1 MQVLKFGGSSV
12 ANATAM
18 SRVLDIVENVALH
31 DRVILVSSAISGATD
46 LLIKAST
53 SEDTEKTKLIESL
66 RTSHFKIIDRLFTGE
81 EREKTKRSIE
91 KILDNLTKAR
101 PKDFQTYGELLST
114 TILFEKLQSERVKA
128 LWINSAELI
137 KCDNGKVLFDLSCN
151 NIRRIVEEN
160 PDVTVFVAPGFIAS
174 ELLSGQPCTLGRG
187 GSDYSAAIY
196 AAALNADTL
205 QIWTDVPGIMT
216 TNPKDVK
223 SARTIPEMSYEAAF
237 LLASHGAKVLY
248 APTVEPAKNAGIDIQ
263 ILNSFKPEQKGTII
277 RNHINRNAEGK
288 WVGIA
293 KKEDGQISTLTIV
306 ADGTIPKAS
315 IDDIR
320 AKLQKND
327 IQITKTEYHIDH
339 IIIQLPSH
347 LALDALE
354 TLHHFYFEKDDH
366 KRIYLAG
373 KGAVGK
379 ALLKIIS
386 ESDANIEIMDISKHE
401 TEDERFFA
409 NLLKNGQ
416 ENDIFVDC
424 TDSETIWKWY
434 IPVLEAGINIVSSN
448 RRALSVPYDSYAA
461 MKRSARLNHRF
472 LRYETT
478 VGTALPVLDSIATSA
493 ESADTILSIEA
504 IVSCTL
510 NYILTSGLPF
520 KEALKKAQEAK
531 LTEKDPAQDLLGR
544 DATRKLLIL
553 AREAGVKLE
562 ESDIEV
568 EPVKESNIKE
578 GQRFVAALT
587 RDEHSHLGYKATIKL
602 TDLEKEH
609 PARMLKGTD
618 NMIIIR
624 STYQPSPL
632 IIQGAGEG
640 AMMAASRILND
651 ILR

>member
-53 SEDTEKTKLIESL
+53 SEDSEKTKLIESL
-66 RTSHFKIIDRLFTGE
+66 KASHFKIIDRLFTGE
-81 EREKTKRSIE
+81 EREKTKRAIK
-91 KILDNLTKAR
+91 KILDNLIKSR
-101 PKDFQTYGELLST
+101 VEDYQTYGELLST
-114 TILFEKLQSERVKA
+114 TILFEKLRSEGIKT

-137 KCDNGKVLFDLSCN
+137 KCDNGRVAFELSYN
-151 NIRRIVEEN
+151 NIRRIIGEN
-160 PDVTVFVAPGFIAS
+160 PDITVFVAPGFIAS
-174 ELLSGQPCTLGRG
+174 ELSGQLCTLGRG

-196 AAALNADTL
+196 AAALNADAL

-263 ILNSFKPEQKGTII
+263 ILNSFKPEQNGTII
-277 RNHINRNAEGK
+277 RNYKNQNTEGK
-288 WVGIA
+288 WIGIA
-293 KKEDGQISTLTIV
+293 KKEDGQVSTITIV
-306 ADGTIPKAS
+306 ADGPIPKAS
-315 IDDIR
+315 IDDIQT
-320 AKLQKND
+320 KLHKND
-327 IQITKTEYHIDH
+327 IQITETEHHDDY
-339 IIIQLPSH
+339 IIIRLPSH
-347 LALDALE
+347 LAMDALE
-354 TLHHFYFEKDDH
+354 TLHHFCFEKDDH

-373 KGAVGK
+373 EGAVGK

-386 ESDANIEIMDISKHE
+386 ESDTNIEIMDISRHE
-401 TEDERFFA
+401 IEDERFFE
-409 NLLKNGQ
+409 NMLKNRQ

-434 IPVLEAGINIVSSN
+434 VPVLEAGINIVSSN

-531 LTEKDPAQDLLGR
+531 LTEKDPEQDLLGR

-562 ESDIEV
+562 ESDIDV
-568 EPVKESNIKE
+568 EPVKESKIKE

-587 RDEHSHLGYKATIKL
+587 RDKHSKLGYKATIKL
-602 TDLEKEH
+602 TDLEPTH